1 MAVRLSVHGAEEDP
15 ETIDLIRR
23 AIARMQGLHDDRGYD
38 FFASLH
44 GFSLPAWCQHGTSL
58 FLPWHRAF
66 LYYFELALQTRLGP
80 RFTIMEPQEPDLAD
94 VGLPWWD
101 WTSEESHETGLPDS
115 YGDPR
120 DDNPLYHARIAT
132 FSTLEEVATGV
143 WSRFLI
149 ETVRASPIFIGTIA
163 SEDPPTTLRDP
174 DPPHELPSANDLMTN
189 VMEENTYDGF
199 WNKLE
204 NVHDAVH
211 VWVGGAMSAVPT
223 AAYDPVF
230 WSHHAMIDRL
240 WYIWQISQK
249 GAQPPADLLSV
260 VLSPFPMTVAQTLDI
275 ANLRYEYAVQASA

>member
-1 MAVRLSVHGAEEDP
+1 
-15 ETIDLIRR
+15 
-23 AIARMQGLHDDRGYD
+23 
-38 FFASLH
+38 
-44 GFSLPAWCQHGTSL
+44 
-58 FLPWHRAF
+58 
-66 LYYFELALQTRLGP
+66 
-80 RFTIMEPQEPDLAD
+80 
-94 VGLPWWD
+94 
-101 WTSEESHETGLPDS
+101 
-115 YGDPR
+115 
-120 DDNPLYHARIAT
+120 
-132 FSTLEEVATGV
+132 
-143 WSRFLI
+143 
-149 ETVRASPIFIGTIA
+149 
-163 SEDPPTTLRDP
+163 
-174 DPPHELPSANDLMTN
+174 MTN